1 MKSITDSGV
10 INMEIY
16 RIGNRLFMIM
26 ETEDTFSFKQKA
38 SMDAANDKVQD
49 WEQFVWK
56 FQKPLPWAKPGEK
69 WVLMEK
75 IFELNK

>member
-56 FQKPLPWAKPGEK
+56 FQKPLP
-69 WVLMEK
+69 
-75 IFELNK
+75 